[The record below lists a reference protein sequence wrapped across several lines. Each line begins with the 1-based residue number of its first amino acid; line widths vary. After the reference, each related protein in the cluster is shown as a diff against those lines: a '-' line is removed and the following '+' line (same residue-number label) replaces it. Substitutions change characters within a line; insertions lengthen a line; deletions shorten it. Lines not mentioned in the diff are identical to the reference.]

1 MGMTGEVGEVGVTLG
16 KRLLDG
22 QGPLG
27 LFLDYQDPTG

>member
-1 MGMTGEVGEVGVTLG
+1 MAGEAGEVGVTLG

-22 QGPLG
+22 QGPPG